1 MPNSDIVRGDHVLVE
16 FYQSGNW
23 YGYACARSC
32 SLSTNT
38 ELIETSV
45 KGAGKFATFTPTK
58 NSFSG
63 HIDGITSLPG
73 STTVDL
79 YKLRQYQL
87 GHVLQRMR
95 FVRTAGNGNVYTDN
109 VEFFITNVTD
119 TSSFD
124 NISTFTVEFQ
134 GTGVLGQ
141 TIIQPPIIITAV
153 KRYEYTAAGGELGF
167 TDALLIGKD
176 ILEVNKDGLGNSKI
190 IAAPTSPASKEV
202 SYNTTTGQFI
212 WAVLFEPLEEAYVLY
227 QDI

>member
-1 MPNSDIVRGDHVLVE
+1 MSTIVRGDNVLVE

-23 YGYACARSC
+23 FGYACARSC
-32 SLSTNT
+32 SFSSST

-45 KGAGKFATFTPTK
+45 TGSGKFKHFTPTV

-63 HIDGITSLPG
+63 NIDGITSLPG
-73 STTVDL
+73 TTTVDL
-79 YKLRQYQL
+79 FKLRQYQL
-87 GHVLQRMR
+87 GHVLQRIR
-95 FVRTAGNGNVYTDN
+95 FKRLANNGNSYTDN

-124 NISTFTVEFQ
+124 NISTFTVELQ

-153 KRYEYTAAGGELGF
+153 KRYEYTAVGGELGF

-176 ILEVNKDGLGNSKI
+176 IISVSKNGLDNAKLITTG
-190 IAAPTSPASKEV
+190 SPASKEV
-202 SYNTTTGQFI
+202 KYTIATGTFL
-212 WAVLFEPLEEAYVLY
+212 WAIEFETAGEVAVILY
-227 QDI
+227 QDL